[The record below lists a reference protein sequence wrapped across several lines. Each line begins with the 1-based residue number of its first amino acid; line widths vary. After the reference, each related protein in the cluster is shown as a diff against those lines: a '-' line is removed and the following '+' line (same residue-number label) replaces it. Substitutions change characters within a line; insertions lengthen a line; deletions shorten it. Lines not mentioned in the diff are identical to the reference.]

1 LKPSKSASA
10 KVVVQ
15 TLAKKRLRQKRF
27 EELKPMKSM
36 QPTPRLD
43 EQNANVFGK
52 NCDKKKLQSRR
63 KNEELSRKNERRRSE
78 NVRRPNSN
86 DRKKETNA
94 AGSANKSARSVKG
107 YGISK
112 EKSDTRSATR
122 IETVVGTQE
131 TGTGTGTETG
141 TAIETETDTMI
152 VTEIVVIMTD
162 IGMIATRRSKLSL
175 PN

>member
-1 LKPSKSASA
+1 M

-15 TLAKKRLRQKRF
+15 TLARKRPRQKGS
-27 EELKPMKSM
+27 EERKPMKSM

-43 EQNANVFGK
+43 EQSANVFEK

-63 KNEELSRKNERRRSE
+63 KSEELSRKNERRRSE
-78 NVRRPNSN
+78 NVRRLNSN
-86 DRKKETNA
+86 VRKKETNA

-112 EKSDTRSATR
+112 ERSDTRSAIR
-122 IETVVGTQE
+122 IEIVVGTQE
-131 TGTGTGTETG
+131 TGTETG

-152 VTEIVVIMTD
+152 VTEIVVILTD
-162 IGMIATRRSKLSL
+162 IGMIVTRRSKLSL

>member
-1 LKPSKSASA
+1 
-10 KVVVQ
+10 
-15 TLAKKRLRQKRF
+15 
-27 EELKPMKSM
+27 M
-36 QPTPRLD
+36 
-43 EQNANVFGK
+43 
-52 NCDKKKLQSRR
+52 
-63 KNEELSRKNERRRSE
+63 
-78 NVRRPNSN
+78 RRPNSN
-86 DRKKETNA
+86 VRKKETNA

-112 EKSDTRSATR
+112 ERSDTRSAIR

-131 TGTGTGTETG
+131 TGTETETG

-152 VTEIVVIMTD
+152 VTEIVVILTD